1 MSDDSVF
8 RKIDLNLLAVFEAIY
23 KTRSI
28 THAAAQLGMTQPT
41 VSNALAR
48 LRVQLGDQLFTR
60 LDRGVAPTTFAENII
75 HPVRH
80 ALSVLRTGL
89 QPQTSFD
96 YGNTKRVFRIA
107 MHSFAVHVLLPT
119 LLDEL
124 IESAPGIRLDILTPD
139 WVKPFDA
146 ILSGEVDL
154 SVDGFPH
161 AEPQVHF
168 EPLFDV
174 QPVAIVR
181 KGHPIIDGFLSR
193 ETFSAVGH
201 VFLGMPVRRV
211 FQMEQALVLAG
222 LNRRIVCELS
232 NGSDLAQMVSRT
244 NLVALVPL
252 RYAMSV
258 GELFNLQVLQLPFQ
272 YPTQKFIQ
280 AWHAEKE
287 DDIGLAWLRS
297 RIRQAAAATDVPL
310 LPPHPEWTER
320 QELQSG

>member
-1 MSDDSVF
+1 MIVCFARLTQSPG
-8 RKIDLNLLAVFEAIY
+8 RLRGDLQDTEHH
-23 KTRSI
+23 TRC
-28 THAAAQLGMTQPT
+28 AQLGMTQPT
-41 VSNALAR
+41 VSNAFAR

-146 ILSGEVDL
+146 ILSVRSI
-154 SVDGFPH
+154 SVSTDFACRTAG
-161 AEPQVHF
+161 AF

-258 GELFNLQVLQLPFQ
+258 GEIVQFAGAATAIPIST
-272 YPTQKFIQ
+272 TQKFIQ